1 MPQDAPRPSG
11 TGVLSLVGTP
21 IGNLGDLSGR
31 VRDTLAAADVVLC
44 EDTRVTGRLLSAM
57 GLRRPLE
64 RCDENVIASRVP
76 AVLERLTS
84 GQRVA
89 FASDAGMPAV
99 SDPGRR
105 LVDAALD
112 AGLPVEVVPGPSAV
126 TCAVAASGLDCSHFF
141 FEGFLPR
148 KAGARRE
155 RLDLLARVPGAV
167 VLHTSG
173 TLPQEIL
180 LPLSADAGILYPLQ
194 TFSKDVAVDLT
205 SVPFFIEGATPRAA
219 AVART
224 LAESLSREVHYADA
238 EKRKTL
244 HIAGVLGCNFP
255 NYLWD
260 CCRRL
265 LDEAGYPLGVIE
277 PLVRATVDKAFAVG
291 PHAAQTGPARRR
303 DTDVIAAHV
312 KALPAPLAEIYQ
324 KISDEIIKSHYEQN
338 SI

>member
-1 MPQDAPRPSG
+1 M
-11 TGVLSLVGTP
+11 LSLVGTP

-76 AVLERLTS
+76 QVLERLGA

-155 RLDLLARVPGAV
+155 RLGLLARVPGAV
-167 VLHTSG
+167 VLYESPHRVAATLAAVAEAMPERRVALVRELTKLHEECLRG
-173 TLPQEIL
+173 TAAEL
-180 LPLSADAGILYPLQ
+180 
-194 TFSKDVAVDLT
+194 
-205 SVPFFIEGATPRAA
+205 AA
-219 AVART
+219 AVSGAEAQGSPVRGECVIVVESPGASELAGACEQGAPDPAALAQELVSGGAAPSAAAKEVAR
-224 LAESLSREVHYADA
+224 ACGIPRGQAYDIVRSL
-238 EKRKTL
+238 K
-244 HIAGVLGCNFP
+244 G
-255 NYLWD
+255 
-260 CCRRL
+260 
-265 LDEAGYPLGVIE
+265 
-277 PLVRATVDKAFAVG
+277 
-291 PHAAQTGPARRR
+291 
-303 DTDVIAAHV
+303 
-312 KALPAPLAEIYQ
+312 
-324 KISDEIIKSHYEQN
+324 
-338 SI
+338 

>member
-11 TGVLSLVGTP
+11 AGVLSLVGTP

-76 AVLERLTS
+76 AVLERLES

-167 VLHTSG
+167 VLYESPHRVAA
-173 TLPQEIL
+173 TL
-180 LPLSADAGILYPLQ
+180 AA
-194 TFSKDVAVDLT
+194 VAEAMPGRRVALVRELT
-205 SVPFFIEGATPRAA
+205 KLHEECQRGPAAELAA
-219 AVART
+219 AVVEAEAQGRPVRGECVVVVESPGVGAPAPGDGAAPDPEALARELLGQGT
-224 LAESLSREVHYADA
+224 SPSAAAKEV
-238 EKRKTL
+238 
-244 HIAGVLGCNFP
+244 
-255 NYLWD
+255 
-260 CCRRL
+260 
-265 LDEAGYPLGVIE
+265 
-277 PLVRATVDKAFAVG
+277 
-291 PHAAQTGPARRR
+291 ARRCGLAR
-303 DTDVIAAHV
+303 PAAYDIV
-312 KALPAPLAEIYQ
+312 VSLKG
-324 KISDEIIKSHYEQN
+324 
-338 SI
+338 

>member
-1 MPQDAPRPSG
+1 MPQDDPRPSG
-11 TGVLSLVGTP
+11 AGVLSLVGTP

-76 AVLERLTS
+76 AVLERLSS

-89 FASDAGMPAV
+89 FASDAGMPTV

-167 VLHTSG
+167 VLYESPHRVAATLASVAEAMPGRRVALVRELTKLHEECLRG
-173 TLPQEIL
+173 TAAE
-180 LPLSADAGILYPLQ
+180 LSATVAEAEAQGRPGRGECVVVVESPAADAP
-194 TFSKDVAVDLT
+194 A
-205 SVPFFIEGATPRAA
+205 PEAEAAPEPRALASGLLARGMSPSA
-219 AVART
+219 AAKEVARRCG
-224 LAESLSREVHYADA
+224 LARSAAYDLVVSL
-238 EKRKTL
+238 
-244 HIAGVLGCNFP
+244 
-255 NYLWD
+255 
-260 CCRRL
+260 
-265 LDEAGYPLGVIE
+265 
-277 PLVRATVDKAFAVG
+277 KA
-291 PHAAQTGPARRR
+291 
-303 DTDVIAAHV
+303 
-312 KALPAPLAEIYQ
+312 
-324 KISDEIIKSHYEQN
+324 
-338 SI
+338 

>member
-11 TGVLSLVGTP
+11 AGVLSLVGTP

-76 AVLERLTS
+76 AVLERLES

-148 KAGARRE
+148 RAGARRE

-167 VLHTSG
+167 VLYESPHRVAA
-173 TLPQEIL
+173 TL
-180 LPLSADAGILYPLQ
+180 AA
-194 TFSKDVAVDLT
+194 VAEAMPGRRVALVRELT
-205 SVPFFIEGATPRAA
+205 KLHEECLRGPAAELAA
-219 AVART
+219 AVAEAEAQGRPVRGECVVVVESPGVGAPAPGDGAVPNPEA
-224 LAESLSREVHYADA
+224 LARE
-238 EKRKTL
+238 L
-244 HIAGVLGCNFP
+244 LGQGTSP
-255 NYLWD
+255 S
-260 CCRRL
+260 
-265 LDEAGYPLGVIE
+265 
-277 PLVRATVDKAFAVG
+277 
-291 PHAAQTGPARRR
+291 AAAKEVARRCGLAR
-303 DTDVIAAHV
+303 PAAYDIV
-312 KALPAPLAEIYQ
+312 VSLKG
-324 KISDEIIKSHYEQN
+324 
-338 SI
+338 